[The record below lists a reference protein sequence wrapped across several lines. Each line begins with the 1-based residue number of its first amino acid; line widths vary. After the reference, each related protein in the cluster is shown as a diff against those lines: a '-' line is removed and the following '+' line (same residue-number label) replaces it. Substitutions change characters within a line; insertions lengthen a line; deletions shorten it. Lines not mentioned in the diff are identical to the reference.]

1 METKLIIRFQ
11 LEITNVL
18 KDGFIG
24 KEVKLGWFR
33 KEARLQDKFT
43 LTNGFKEGDII
54 WVTIETI
61 NENEIKEDKKSS
73 PITFYRLI
81 NELTFY
87 GFFTKLYTKNE
98 DIFKRFFKFEE
109 TGMVILFDKEDR
121 FEVGDILKIS
131 VKNGNRN

>member
-1 METKLIIRFQ
+1 METKLTIKFQ

-24 KEVKLGWFR
+24 KEVKSGLFR
-33 KEARLQDKFT
+33 KEARLQDKFA
-43 LTNGFKEGDII
+43 LTNGFKNGDIVQ
-54 WVTIETI
+54 VTIETI
-61 NENEIKEDKKSS
+61 NENEIAEDKIS
-73 PITFYRLI
+73 PRIFYRLI

-109 TGMVILFDKEDR
+109 TGMIILFDEEDR
-121 FEVGDILKIS
+121 FEIGDILKIS
-131 VKNGNRN
+131 VRK

>member
-1 METKLIIRFQ
+1 METKLIIKFQ

-24 KEVKLGWFR
+24 KEVKEGLFR
-33 KEARLQDKFT
+33 KDARLQDKFA
-43 LTNGFKEGDII
+43 LTKGFNEGDIV

-61 NENEIKEDKKSS
+61 NENEIGEDN
-73 PITFYRLI
+73 PRIFYRLI

-87 GFFTKLYTKNE
+87 GFFTKIYTKKE

-109 TGMVILFDKEDR
+109 TGMIILFDEEDR
-121 FEVGDILKIS
+121 FELGDIVKIS
-131 VKNGNRN
+131 VRK